1 LDKTPTNTDSKL
13 IPVAQVLKLVF
24 NCCTISTFCNT
35 RGSTELIPASKV
47 YVLPAAAVQICEI
60 LNNQTEM
67 YEITKSKRPT
77 VSFTTARGERVDS

>member
-1 LDKTPTNTDSKL
+1 M
-13 IPVAQVLKLVF
+13 
-24 NCCTISTFCNT
+24 
-35 RGSTELIPASKV
+35 PASKV

-77 VSFTTARGERVDS
+77 VSFTTAGGERVDS